1 MSDIP
6 ADAIDRTASARVVDL
21 TAKTLTVVP
30 TESGTRRRVRRE
42 RFALVSGIG
51 VTDALALL
59 LGLGLATLITPPFA
73 AGSLVAAY
81 LLAPLVSVIV
91 FGAFRLYST
100 QHMAPNEEFRRVIL
114 ASAVSVLVLL
124 AISSWTAPP
133 LVGLGIVIAW
143 SSSLVV
149 TLIGR
154 KFWRW
159 LVARARSGGRLV
171 ARTLVVGTNLE
182 VERLAKEMRDP
193 EWGYRF
199 VGCVSTSQD
208 LMSSIGLGDPYGN
221 GNGNGNGHSNGHG
234 SDLPVVGHIGGIE
247 DIIRE
252 TGAECVFVASSA
264 VNQQEM
270 VHVARAARRMSTQ
283 LCVSSNMTDT
293 LASRLSPHPVGNVMA
308 LAVRPVRL
316 SGPQALLKRTFDLVS
331 ASVAL
336 ILLSPLLALIA
347 LAIKVESRGPVIFR
361 QLRAGRGGK
370 PFEVLKFRTMVQ
382 GAEAMIESLMERNEV
397 DGPIF
402 KMRRD
407 PRITRVGKW
416 LRRFSLDEVPQLVN
430 VVRGEMS
437 LVGPRPLP
445 VEQVVD
451 FQDWHQ
457 GRFEVPPGITGLWQ
471 VNGRSDV
478 SFDEFIRLDLF
489 YIENWSLAFD
499 LFIVLKTIPA
509 LLSRK
514 GAY

>member
-6 ADAIDRTASARVVDL
+6 ADAIDRTAKPRVVDL
-21 TAKTLTVVP
+21 TSNTLTVVP
-30 TESGTRRRVRRE
+30 AESGTRRRVRRE
-42 RFALVSGIG
+42 RFALVSGIA

-81 LLAPLVSVIV
+81 LLAPVVSVIV

-133 LVGLGIVIAW
+133 LVGLGIVVAW

-149 TLIGR
+149 TLVGR

-171 ARTLVVGTNLE
+171 SRTLVVGTNLE

-208 LMSSIGLGDPYGN
+208 LMASIGLADTNGHGN
-221 GNGNGNGHSNGHG
+221 GHGNGHLNGHSNGNGHV

-247 DIIRE
+247 EIIRE

-270 VHVARAARRMSTQ
+270 IHVARAARRMSTQ

-331 ASVAL
+331 ASAAL

-347 LAIKVESRGPVIFR
+347 LAIRIESRGPVIFR

-382 GAEAMIESLMERNEV
+382 GAEAMMDSLKERNEV

-489 YIENWSLAFD
+489 
-499 LFIVLKTIPA
+499 
-509 LLSRK
+509 
-514 GAY
+514 